1 MNLLKSVL
9 FAVLIFVFLLL
20 YTFVYEQIPYLN
32 QNFKQINLLPFLQK
46 SLKKDFSVR
55 DEVVFANQ
63 VAFLEN
69 FKNEKALEAF
79 MDSVEAVN
87 RYTGSQSGLIHFFQ
101 SLKQTESKQSGTTR
115 IAYYGDSMIEGD
127 LMSMSIRRWMQR
139 DFGGFGV
146 GFIPITSVTND
157 FRVTIKHQFS
167 KDWILKS
174 HVAGK
179 RASFDFG
186 ISGEYFIPSK
196 DTSEVSVTFTAK
208 NKQFLSTFPKVVL
221 YFGVNDSIQNTSF
234 NTLVFNGDTL
244 ELFGQNKVN
253 QLTISNQ
260 RLTEVTLDFIFQ
272 FPQPIY
278 GVSLESSNGVLVDN
292 FAARGSAGIP
302 LTLISGSTL
311 NQFNRYLD
319 YDLVIFQFGMNVLS
333 GKTNYNWYKTSMK
346 RVINHFK
353 QHLPNTSILVVS
365 IADKSSKNEL
375 EEMKTDPAVP
385 LIVDAQRAAA
395 RESEVAFF
403 NLYQAMGGENSMVKW
418 VEELEYANKDY
429 AHFNFKGAE
438 FAASL
443 LHDFLM
449 KEYKIFKTQT
459 AANDE

>member
-1 MNLLKSVL
+1 MNLLKSVF

-55 DEVVFANQ
+55 DEVVFSNQ

-87 RYTGSQSGLIHFFQ
+87 RYTGSQIGLIHFFQ

-146 GFIPITSVTND
+146 GFMPITSVTND

-167 KDWILKS
+167 KDWIFKS

-179 RASFDFG
+179 RDTFDFG
-186 ISGEYFIPSK
+186 ISGEYFIPTQDS
-196 DTSEVSVTFTAK
+196 SMLNVTYTAK
-208 NKQFLSTFPKVVL
+208 NRQFLSTFPKTVL
-221 YFGVNDSIQNTSF
+221 YYGVNDSIENTSY
-234 NTLVFNGDTL
+234 NSLIFNGDTF
-244 ELFGQNKVN
+244 ELSGLKKVN
-253 QLTISNQ
+253 QLTLSNKPQ
-260 RLTEVTLDFIFQ
+260 TEVSLDFIFN
-272 FPQPIY
+272 FPQPIF
-278 GVSLESSNGVLVDN
+278 GVSLESKSGVLVDN
-292 FAARGSAGIP
+292 FSARGSAGIP
-302 LTLISGSTL
+302 LTLISGESL

-319 YDLVIFQFGMNVLS
+319 YDLIVLQFGMNVLS

-353 QHLPNTSILVVS
+353 QNLPNTSILVVS

-375 EEMKTDPAVP
+375 DEMKTDLAVP

-418 VEELEYANKDY
+418 VEEFEFANKDY
-429 AHFNFKGAE
+429 THFNFQGAE

-443 LHDFLM
+443 LYDFLM

-459 AANDE
+459 SADDE